1 MREELLCPILRLSR
15 AVQQVHRFVPDADD
29 LTPLCSIKIGQLK
42 FITQSKIRDLLWRTC
57 KCWGGESRFGF
68 NENQIGNKSLRLGA
82 AMALFL
88 KNHLSNRIMILGRWE
103 SKAFLDYIR
112 PQIVE
117 WTDLFSEDMIAFD
130 NYFELFINNP
140 KKIIT
145 KEPCEKHFNIPELC
159 M

>member
-1 MREELLCPILRLSR
+1 
-15 AVQQVHRFVPDADD
+15 
-29 LTPLCSIKIGQLK
+29 
-42 FITQSKIRDLLWRTC
+42 
-57 KCWGGESRFGF
+57 
-68 NENQIGNKSLRLGA
+68 
-82 AMALFL
+82 MALFL